1 MTDSSNISFY
11 FDLDR
16 TIWNTYDK
24 FGQPIWARQM
34 IAPYTIIDKYT
45 IQDDCLSI
53 CKLDPDI
60 IDFFTSIKLHKIS
73 YISRGGNLNV
83 LYDNQPSVKLLK
95 LFNIHHVFSKNKIL
109 IHKNQIK
116 HEHIVLDDSQKTIF
130 VDDSIDELEKMKHA
144 YPSIICI
151 NRQSFTH
158 WKDINI

>member
-1 MTDSSNISFY
+1 MINPSNISFY

-24 FGQPIWARQM
+24 YEQPIWARQM
-34 IAPYTIIDKYT
+34 IAPYTFIDKYT

-60 IDFFTSIKLHKIS
+60 VDFFKLIKLHKIS

-83 LYDNQPSVKLLK
+83 TYDEQPSVKLLK
-95 LFNIHHVFSKNKIL
+95 LFNIHDVFSANKIL

-116 HEHIVLDDSQKTIF
+116 HEHMVLNGKKVIFIDDSKE
-130 VDDSIDELEKMKHA
+130 ELEKMKNA
-144 YPSIICI
+144 YPSITCI
-151 NRQSFTH
+151 NRESFIN
-158 WKDINI
+158 WKDIKL